1 MKKKILIVDDDLD
14 IRESIKMII
23 DSEGYEIFLA
33 GDAEEG
39 TDIIE
44 QNKDIDIIILDVMM
58 PGKSGIQFCREVR
71 EKYTMPILFISAKTS
86 ESDKI
91 MGLSAG
97 GDDYIVKPF
106 SYTELLAKIKAILR
120 RQYVYNI
127 DNKSETH
134 RNFEYYIYK
143 DLFVNKDMNEVILN
157 GKSIRCTEVEYKILL
172 VMMENSPNCMSASE
186 IYEEIWG
193 EACVT
198 AAANSIIVH
207 IRNLRVKLGDTRK
220 TPEYI
225 KTVWGKGYYI
235 SI

>member
-23 DSEGYEIFLA
+23 DSEDYEIFLA

-71 EKYTMPILFISAKTS
+71 EKYTMPILFISARTS

-120 RQYVYNI
+120 RQYVYNGSQRRESYQI
-127 DNKSETH
+127 YEYH
-134 RNFEYYIYK
+134 RYK
-143 DLFVNKDMNEVILN
+143 DLLVNKDINEVLLN
-157 GKSIRCTEVEYKILL
+157 EKKVCCTEVEYRILL
-172 VMMENSPNCMSASE
+172 VMIENSPSCMSANE
-186 IYEEIWG
+186 IYEKIWG
-193 EACVT
+193 ELCHQYT
-198 AAANSIIVH
+198 SNSIMVH
-207 IRNLRVKLGDTRK
+207 IRNLRIKLGDTGK
-220 TPEYI
+220 KPEYI
-225 KTVWGKGYYI
+225 KTTWGKGYYI
-235 SI
+235 G